1 MSINEELRAALQPP
15 VSNWVEAFNAHDVSA
30 IIALYTDDA
39 ELFDAGMRYPRR
51 GRDEI
56 ERWFSHRFASVP
68 SITYTPTAPAL
79 MERGRAA
86 VTWTTSGRSP
96 RLLGQAWL
104 SRPFQVDGVSIF
116 MLRDGLIY
124 RQRGYYDHLSV
135 LEQVLPPLRWLL
147 PAVRL

>member
-15 VSNWVEAFNAHDVSA
+15 VSSWVEAFNAHDVAA
-30 IIALYTDDA
+30 IVALYTHDA

-79 MERGRAA
+79 MEQDRAA

-104 SRPFQVDGVSIF
+104 SRSFQVDGVSIF
-116 MLRDGLIY
+116 TLRDGLIH
-124 RQRGYYDHLSV
+124 RQRGYYDHLLV
-135 LEQVLPPLRWLL
+135 LEQVLPPFKWLQHV
-147 PAVRL
+147 VRL